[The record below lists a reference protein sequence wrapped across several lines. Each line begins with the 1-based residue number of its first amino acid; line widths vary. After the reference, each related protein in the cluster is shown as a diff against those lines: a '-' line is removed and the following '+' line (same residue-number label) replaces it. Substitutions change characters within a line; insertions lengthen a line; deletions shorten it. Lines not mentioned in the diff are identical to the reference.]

1 MFCYVTSYRRYPCF
15 RRSCTVILKF
25 IPKMELTGYFKML
38 ESSYKTPRYHIL
50 DCQFQLLLHTILISN
65 SERISWR
72 YRYKWVDNTKGYLKD
87 IEGIEI
93 VRYMVLWYVFPN
105 MVINLQVPLKV
116 VNFIISLLFS
126 QCLGTYF
133 CLICGDTT
141 QK

>member
-1 MFCYVTSYRRYPCF
+1 
-15 RRSCTVILKF
+15 
-25 IPKMELTGYFKML
+25 MELTGYFKML

-105 MVINLQVPLKV
+105 MVINL
-116 VNFIISLLFS
+116 
-126 QCLGTYF
+126 
-133 CLICGDTT
+133 
-141 QK
+141 